1 MKNARNTQ
9 KSEASV
15 AVEAAP
21 IFACGELPTRKA
33 TVTAEVLA
41 RLLNHERLTG
51 LEAVFN
57 ASTTR
62 LAAVVEYLQKRYG
75 WVISREDKV
84 TGCADGRVATVSEYF
99 LMPEVI
105 ATAAIHGAP
114 AWCVAVRAARCA
126 LRTKAA
132 EAKRAAARA
141 NASRGR
147 LPACAGQFG
156 LFEGAAL

>member
-21 IFACGELPTRKA
+21 IFACGELPVRKA

-51 LEAVFN
+51 LEAVFD

-62 LAAVVEYLQKRYG
+62 LAAVVKYLQKRYG

-84 TGCADGRVATVSEYF
+84 VGCSDGRVATVSEYF
-99 LMPEVI
+99 LLPEVI
-105 ATAAIHGAP
+105 ATAVTKGSDT
-114 AWCVAVRAARCA
+114 WCTEVRAARLA
-126 LRTKAA
+126 LRAKVA
-132 EAKRAAARA
+132 EAKRKADSLNAARRRHSLPGQLSLF
-141 NASRGR
+141 NAG
-147 LPACAGQFG
+147 GM
-156 LFEGAAL
+156 